1 MTARRTIA
9 TGLGGAAAVMMA
21 AVVSGILGNVV
32 RQVVGVEWIGH
43 ATLHIVFG
51 VFAFLMGLWAG
62 RDGRNASGWAERGIA
77 AVRLIAFVVG
87 ATAVVEGVGAYPP
100 LEALHGAVYANVVAL
115 LVLLGGLLFVA
126 AVGVTR
132 LTRGDPAS
140 VVG

>member
-1 MTARRTIA
+1 MTARRIIA
-9 TGLGGAAAVMMA
+9 IGLGGAAGVIMGAF
-21 AVVSGILGNVV
+21 VSGILGNVV
-32 RQVVGVEWIGH
+32 RQVVGVEWTGH

-51 VFAFLMGLWAG
+51 VFAFLMWLWAG
-62 RDGRNASGWAERGIA
+62 RAGRSASGWAERGIT

-100 LEALHGAVYANVVAL
+100 LEALHGVVYANVVAL

-132 LTRGDPAS
+132 LIRGDPAS
-140 VVG
+140 AVG